1 MKRMV
6 FPQVFLVLSLVCA
19 VSGHAAPPDFF
30 RGKIRMQD
38 RNEGYA
44 LLYEL
49 ASSES
54 DVDKLFIIK
63 SANTNITS
71 LITEIAESAGRV
83 RDQLD
88 AFAEKD
94 RYLRFNEKH
103 LPLIELRTR
112 ADIETAT
119 RNELLFSAGHNFEMR
134 LLFTQA
140 QAMQYG
146 AFMAKQI
153 RDTEDNQERKDYLDG
168 VVKKWDEFY
177 QRVMKLLLPKE

>member
-1 MKRMV
+1 MKTTVTRFIPVAVTLM
-6 FPQVFLVLSLVCA
+6 LVLSA
-19 VSGHAAPPDFF
+19 HAAPPELF

-38 RNEGYA
+38 RNEGYT

-49 ASSES
+49 AASES
-54 DVDKLFIIK
+54 NVDKLFIVK
-63 SANTNITS
+63 SANTDVS
-71 LITEIAESAGRV
+71 KLIAEIAESAGKV

-88 AFAEKD
+88 AFADKD
-94 RYLRFNEKH
+94 RRLRFNEKH
-103 LPLIELRTR
+103 LPLLEDRTR

-119 RNELLFSAGHNFEMR
+119 RNELLFSLGKNFEMR

-146 AFMAKQI
+146 AFMARQL
-153 RDTEDNQERKDYLDG
+153 RDTEDNAERKDYLEG